1 MMDNSTERIEIIHI
15 AVKAQPKDM
24 RLSLFNILNRINIKT
39 TEEHISMRIMSPIII
54 TVMLSKMTETL
65 A

>member
-1 MMDNSTERIEIIHI
+1 MMDNSTESIEIIRI

-24 RLSLFNILNRINIKT
+24 RLSLFNILNRISIKT
-39 TEEHISMRIMSPIII
+39 TEEHINMRIMSPIII
-54 TVMLSKMTETL
+54 IVMLSKMTETL